1 MQKYYIKSAIFL
13 SLFIFTSLN
22 AKIIEVEQLFNRK
35 TVKVKQEEVS
45 ITKSFYG
52 KMAIDESKVVDVVT
66 RFDGFIT
73 NLNANKTFMKVNK
86 NDELFQV
93 YSDEI
98 YSIQKEL
105 QVAKRVNKSLYLSTM
120 ERLKALDINKK
131 ELQKIK
137 NAKLSYKGIKVY
149 SPINS
154 IVLQK
159 NINDKGAIK
168 KGNLLMQLANIEK
181 LWFIANIYQKD
192 LGFLKDKMEALVYVD
207 GLTTPIKTKL
217 DYIYPNVDEKDKSID
232 VRFVVDNKDLK
243 LYPNMFGTIKLKS
256 TQKTMLTLP
265 KTAVLSKGSE
275 YYVFKP
281 ISKKEFEPVKVEAK
295 RLSSYKYE
303 ILDGLEEG
311 DEVINNALFLLDSD
325 AITNALYDSDTDD
338 DW

>member
-66 RFDGFIT
+66 RFDGFVT

-105 QVAKRVNKSLYLSTM
+105 QIAKRVNKSLYLSTM

-137 NAKLSYKGIKVY
+137 NAKLSYEGIKVY
-149 SPINS
+149 SPMNS

-256 TQKTMLTLP
+256 TQKKMLTLP
-265 KTAVLSKGSE
+265 KTTVLSKGSE

>member
-1 MQKYYIKSAIFL
+1 MQKFYLKSAIFL
-13 SLFIFTSLN
+13 SIFIFTNLN

-73 NLNANKTFMKVNK
+73 NLNANKTFMKVKK
-86 NDELFQV
+86 NEELFQV

-105 QVAKRVNKSLYLSTM
+105 QIAKKVNKALYLSTL

-137 NAKLSYKGIKVY
+137 NAKLSYEGIKVY

-168 KGNLLMQLANIEK
+168 KGNLLLQLANIEK

-192 LGFLKDKMEALVYVD
+192 LNFLKDEMEALVYVD
-207 GLTTPIKTKL
+207 GIATPIKTKL
-217 DYIYPNVDEKDKSID
+217 DYIYPNVDEKDKSVD

-243 LYPNMFGTIKLKS
+243 LYPNMFGNVKLKS

-275 YYVFKP
+275 HYVFKP

-325 AITNALYDSDTDD
+325 AVTNALYDSDTDD

>member
-120 ERLKALDINKK
+120 ERLKALNINKK

-149 SPINS
+149 SPMNS

-168 KGNLLMQLANIEK
+168 KGNLLIQLANIEK

>member
-52 KMAIDESKVVDVVT
+52 KMAIDESKVDDVVT
-66 RFDGFIT
+66 RFDGYIT
-73 NLNANKTFMKVNK
+73 NLNANKTFMIVNK
-86 NDELFQV
+86 NEELFQV

-105 QVAKRVNKSLYLSTM
+105 QIAKKVNKPLYLSTL
-120 ERLKALDINKK
+120 EKLKALDINKK
-131 ELQKIK
+131 ELEKIK
-137 NAKLSYKGIKVY
+137 RNKLSYNGVKVY
-149 SPINS
+149 SPINA

-168 KGNLLMQLANIEK
+168 KGNLLLQLANIEK

-192 LGFLKDKMEALVYVD
+192 LGFLKDKMEASVYVD
-207 GLTTPIKTKL
+207 GLATPIKTKL

-232 VRFVVDNKDLK
+232 VRFIVDNKDLK
-243 LYPNMFGTIKLKS
+243 LYPNMFGTVKLKS

-265 KTAVLSKGSE
+265 KTAVLSKGNE

-325 AITNALYDSDTDD
+325 AITNALYDSDSDD
-338 DW
+338 EW

>member
-159 NINDKGAIK
+159 NINDKGAIR

>member
-1 MQKYYIKSAIFL
+1 MRKYYFKSAIFL
-13 SLFIFTSLN
+13 SIFIFTSLN

-66 RFDGFIT
+66 RFDGFVT
-73 NLNANKTFMKVNK
+73 NLKANKTFMKVNK
-86 NDELFQV
+86 NEELFQV

-105 QVAKRVNKSLYLSTM
+105 QISKRVNKALYISTL

-131 ELQKIK
+131 ELEKIK
-137 NAKLSYKGIKVY
+137 RNKLSYNGVKVY
-149 SPINS
+149 SPINA

-168 KGNLLMQLANIEK
+168 KGNLLLQLANIEK

-192 LGFLKDKMEALVYVD
+192 LAFLKDKMEALVYVD
-207 GLTTPIKTKL
+207 GIDTPIKTKL
-217 DYIYPNVDEKDKSID
+217 DYVYPNVDEKDKSVD

-243 LYPNMFGTIKLKS
+243 LYPNMFGNVKLKS

-281 ISKKEFEPVKVEAK
+281 ISKSEFEPVKVEAK

-303 ILDGLEEG
+303 ILDGLEDG

-325 AITNALYDSDTDD
+325 AVTNALYDSDTDD

>member
-137 NAKLSYKGIKVY
+137 NAKLSYEGIKVY
-149 SPINS
+149 SPMNS

-311 DEVINNALFLLDSD
+311 EEVINNALFLLDSD

>member
-52 KMAIDESKVVDVVT
+52 KMAIDESKVDDVVT
-66 RFDGFIT
+66 RFDGYIT
-73 NLNANKTFMKVNK
+73 NLNANKTFMIVNK
-86 NDELFQV
+86 NEELFQV

-105 QVAKRVNKSLYLSTM
+105 QIAKKVNKPLYLSTL
-120 ERLKALDINKK
+120 EKLKALDINKK
-131 ELQKIK
+131 ELEKIK
-137 NAKLSYKGIKVY
+137 RNKLSYNGVKVY
-149 SPINS
+149 SPINA

-168 KGNLLMQLANIEK
+168 KGNLLLQLANIEK

-192 LGFLKDKMEALVYVD
+192 LGFLKDKMEASVYVD
-207 GLTTPIKTKL
+207 GLATPIKTKL

-232 VRFVVDNKDLK
+232 VRFIVDNKDLK
-243 LYPNMFGTIKLKS
+243 LYPNMFGTVKLKS

-325 AITNALYDSDTDD
+325 AITNALYDSDSDD
-338 DW
+338 EW

>member
-45 ITKSFYG
+45 VTKNFYG
-52 KMAIDESKVVDVVT
+52 KMAIDESKVVDMVT

-86 NDELFQV
+86 NEELFQV
-93 YSDEI
+93 YSDQI

-105 QVAKRVNKSLYLSTM
+105 QISKRVNKGLYLSTL
-120 ERLKALDINKK
+120 EKLKALDLNQKEIEKVKK
-131 ELQKIK
+131 
-137 NAKLSYKGIKVY
+137 NKLSYQGVKIY
-149 SPINS
+149 SPINA

-159 NINDKGAIK
+159 NINDRGAIK
-168 KGNLLMQLANIEK
+168 KGNLLMRLANIEK

-207 GLTTPIKTKL
+207 GLDSPIKTKL
-217 DYIYPNVDEKDKSID
+217 DYIYPNVDEKDKSVD
-232 VRFVVDNKDLK
+232 ARFVVDNKDLK

-265 KTAVLSKGSE
+265 KTAVLSKGTE

-281 ISKKEFEPVKVEAK
+281 ISKKEFEPVKVEVK

-303 ILDGLEEG
+303 ILDGLEKG
-311 DEVINNALFLLDSD
+311 DDVINNALFLLDSD

-338 DW
+338 EW